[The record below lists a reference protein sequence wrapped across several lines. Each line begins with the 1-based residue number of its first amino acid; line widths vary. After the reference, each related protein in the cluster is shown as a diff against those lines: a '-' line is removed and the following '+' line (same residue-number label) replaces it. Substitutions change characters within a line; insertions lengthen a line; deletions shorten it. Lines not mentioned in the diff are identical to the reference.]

1 MLRNIEG
8 IVIRNQDY
16 GETHKIVTIFS
27 KQLGKITAIARG
39 AKKTKSRMS
48 SVTQL
53 FIQGEYLIYLSKGLS
68 TLQQGQIANSY
79 RQISQ
84 NIEKTAY
91 AAYIIEL
98 TDKLTDDKAR
108 DPFIYEQLI
117 LTLQWIND
125 EEEFLI
131 PVMMYELKLFR
142 KGGFSPVLDRCV
154 RCSSI
159 EFPFAFSIE
168 EGGLLC
174 IRCRY
179 LDNNAV
185 GLGDSFVKLI
195 HTLQTV
201 GLERVGNI
209 SIKSE
214 NEKILRKLLDEYYD
228 KYGGFLL
235 KSKRFLAQIDLLK

>member
-1 MLRNIEG
+1 MRNIQG

-16 GETHKIVTIFS
+16 GETHKLVTIFS
-27 KQLGKITAIARG
+27 KELGKITAIARG
-39 AKKTKSRMS
+39 AKKTRSRMS

-53 FIQGEYLIYLSKGLS
+53 FTQGEYLIYLSKGLS
-68 TLQQGQIANSY
+68 TLQQGQIINSY
-79 RQISQ
+79 RHIGED
-84 NIEKTAY
+84 IEKTAY

-98 TDKLTDDKAR
+98 TDKLTDDKER
-108 DPFIYEQLI
+108 DPFIYDQLV

-125 EEEFLI
+125 ETDFLV

-142 KGGFSPVLDRCV
+142 KGGFSPVLDKCV
-154 RCSSI
+154 RCSSV

-174 IRCRY
+174 NRCRY

-195 HTLQTV
+195 NTLQKV

-209 SIKSE
+209 SIKRE
-214 NEKILRKLLDEYYD
+214 NVRLLRNLLDEYYD

>member
-68 TLQQGQIANSY
+68 TLQQGQITNSY